1 MVFGVGFDDFV
12 RRKLV
17 ARGPRYAP
25 MPSAS
30 LCEFNRKAGFEK
42 NTPLASGARPDAAQ
56 AKVGVSYA
64 AALANNAHDH
74 SVKGNFTWR
83 F

>member
-1 MVFGVGFDDFV
+1 VRGV
-12 RRKLV
+12 
-17 ARGPRYAP
+17 
-25 MPSAS
+25 
-30 LCEFNRKAGFEK
+30 EK

>member
-1 MVFGVGFDDFV
+1 V
-12 RRKLV
+12 RGLK
-17 ARGPRYAP
+17 
-25 MPSAS
+25 
-30 LCEFNRKAGFEK
+30 K

-74 SVKGNFTWR
+74 SVKGNFTWW

>member
-1 MVFGVGFDDFV
+1 VVHVTPQCRLRLSANSTVKRSDHEFSSN
-12 RRKLV
+12 
-17 ARGPRYAP
+17 APRA
-25 MPSAS
+25 
-30 LCEFNRKAGFEK
+30 LRAGFEK

-56 AKVGVSYA
+56 AKIGVSYA

>member
-1 MVFGVGFDDFV
+1 MSSHRTLPGLFV
-12 RRKLV
+12 RDLK
-17 ARGPRYAP
+17 
-25 MPSAS
+25 
-30 LCEFNRKAGFEK
+30 K

-74 SVKGNFTWR
+74 SVNGNFTWW